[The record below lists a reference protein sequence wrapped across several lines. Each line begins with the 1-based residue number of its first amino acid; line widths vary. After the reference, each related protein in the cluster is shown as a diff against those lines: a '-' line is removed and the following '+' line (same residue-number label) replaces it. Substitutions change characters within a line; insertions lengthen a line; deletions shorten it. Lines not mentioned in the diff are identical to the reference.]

1 LKGLKAIEK
10 EIDEAS
16 AETARSSNKQEN

>member
-10 EIDEAS
+10 EIDETS
-16 AETARSSNKQEN
+16 AETAPSSNKQKN